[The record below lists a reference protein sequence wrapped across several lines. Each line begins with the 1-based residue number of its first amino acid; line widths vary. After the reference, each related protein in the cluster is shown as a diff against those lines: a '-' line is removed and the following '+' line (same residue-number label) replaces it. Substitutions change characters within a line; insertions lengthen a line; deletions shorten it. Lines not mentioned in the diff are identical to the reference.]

1 VEVLIVPVM
10 AAVAVVVQAVLEVV
24 ASMAAAAAPLV
35 SLEHVY
41 LFFLD

>member
-1 VEVLIVPVM
+1 MPVM
-10 AAVAVVVQAVLEVV
+10 AAVAVAVQVVPEVV

-41 LFFLD
+41 LFFQD